1 MIEINSSKIDKEI
14 LEKEIN
20 YILDYYEKH
29 PKKRK
34 EISKIDKKNKVYIL
48 EDFTKY
54 YDIEFIQ
61 NIYKVVLNREPDDL
75 GLKHKLELLRGGKR
89 SKSEILALIR
99 FSKEG
104 REQNV
109 PILGIKKRYILAIL
123 YKIPILGY
131 FFKLIINLITLP
143 RLIERL
149 NRFESHYFIVNQEQ
163 NSKIENIDKT
173 LNSKIE
179 DINKSLN
186 SKIENIDKTLNNK
199 IKDIDKSLNNKIE
212 NIDKTLNSKIKNLE
226 LYIKEIKRAKEA
238 LIELESNLD
247 NFIKNIK
254 ENKDNPK
261 TLKFLE
267 KEKSRILDELYISF
281 EDRFRGSR
289 EDIKNRQKYYIP
301 FIKEVI
307 KEGDIIVDIGSGRG
321 EWLELLKENGINS
334 IGIDLNRLMV
344 KESKKLGLKVICQDA
359 ISYLKSQKDN
369 SIGGITGFHIVEHL
383 PFEILISLLNESY
396 RVLKEGGMVIFETPN
411 PENILVGS
419 STFYTDPTHINP
431 IPPVTLEFLAQ
442 NRGFSKV
449 KIVRLHPI
457 KEPSFIDIPNAQDIN
472 NLIFASTKAQD
483 YSIIGYK
490 L

>member
-14 LEKEIN
+14 LEKEIK
-20 YILDYYEKH
+20 YIIDYYEKN

-34 EISKIDKKNKVYIL
+34 KVSKKDKKSKVYTV

-54 YDIEFIQ
+54 HDIKFIKY
-61 NIYKVVLNREPDDL
+61 IYRVLLNREPDDL
-75 GLKHKLELLRGGKR
+75 GLKHKLELLRNGKR
-89 SKSEILALIR
+89 SKSEVLASVR

-104 REQNV
+104 RGHNI
-109 PILGIKKRYILAIL
+109 PILGIKKRYILSLL
-123 YKIPILGY
+123 YRVPILGY
-131 FFKLIINLITLP
+131 FFKLIVIIITLP
-143 RLIERL
+143 RLVERL
-149 NRFESHYFIVNQEQ
+149 NRFESHYFIINQKQ
-163 NSKIENIDKT
+163 NDINKNLNSKIGNIDKT

-179 DINKSLN
+179 SIDKNLN
-186 SKIENIDKTLNNK
+186 SKMESIDKALNSKMESIDKTLNNR
-199 IKDIDKSLNNKIE
+199 IE
-212 NIDKTLNSKIKNLE
+212 NLE
-226 LYIKEIKRAKEA
+226 LRIKEIKKAKEA
-238 LIELESNLD
+238 LIELEHNLD
-247 NFIKNIK
+247 NLIKDIK
-254 ENKDNPK
+254 ENKSNPK

-267 KEKSRILDELYISF
+267 KEKSHILDGLYISF
-281 EDRFRGSR
+281 EDKFRGSR
-289 EDIKNRQKYYIP
+289 EDIKNRQKYYLP
-301 FIKEVI
+301 LIKEI
-307 KEGDIIVDIGSGRG
+307 IRDEDIIVDIGCGRG
-321 EWLELLKENGINS
+321 EWLELLKESGINS
-334 IGIDLNRLMV
+334 IGVDLNRLMV
-344 KESKKLGLKVICQDA
+344 KESKKLGLNAICQDA

-369 SIGGITGFHIVEHL
+369 SIRVITGFHIVEHL
-383 PFEILISLLNESY
+383 PFELLISLFNESY

-457 KEPSFIDIPNAQDIN
+457 KEPSFIDIPNSQDIN

-490 L
+490 I